1 MQIILYIIKYILI
14 IGLGL
19 FLTKFDRNDAY
30 IIVGFILAVETFDRI
45 IQIRFY
51 RED

>member
-1 MQIILYIIKYILI
+1 MQVFFYIIKYVLI

-30 IIVGFILAVETFDRI
+30 IIVGFILAVELFNRI
-45 IQIRFY
+45 IEVNFY
-51 RED
+51 KED